1 MNGSHLN
8 EGLIIPHHQ
17 RLIPA
22 HTLLFQ
28 YVCLSN
34 RKKEVVESNNLWPHQ
49 NCQTACL
56 IVTSMDPRMLTDTHT
71 HACNQDLTHV
81 HTRF

>member
-22 HTLLFQ
+22 HTLPFH

-34 RKKEVVESNNLWPHQ
+34 RKKEVVESNNL
-49 NCQTACL
+49 
-56 IVTSMDPRMLTDTHT
+56 
-71 HACNQDLTHV
+71 
-81 HTRF
+81 

>member
-34 RKKEVVESNNLWPHQ
+34 RKKEVVESNNL
-49 NCQTACL
+49 
-56 IVTSMDPRMLTDTHT
+56 
-71 HACNQDLTHV
+71 
-81 HTRF
+81 